1 MRGCPS
7 HRPGTD
13 RGSSH
18 CVWPRG
24 GAALGLSKNSDHI
37 VNRTVHEVPS
47 RHSLSYE
54 GLWSANTNTRLGD
67 NWKSNPQLFLS
78 YIT

>member
-1 MRGCPS
+1 MRGCPF

-13 RGSSH
+13 RDSIH
-18 CVWPRG
+18 CAWPHG

-37 VNRTVHEVPS
+37 VNTTVYEVPG

-54 GLWSANTNTRLGD
+54 AV
-67 NWKSNPQLFLS
+67 
-78 YIT
+78 